1 MLSLASETH
10 RSNVTQCKV
19 TLNPQDQKILCRP
32 QGELVVRRVYLLLLF
47 SCYTD
52 EESEAY
58 AVKKRAKSH
67 VGTK

>member
-1 MLSLASETH
+1 MCPTLCEVLYKLPHLTFLK
-10 RSNVTQCKV
+10 TQQSKH
-19 TLNPQDQKILCRP
+19 
-32 QGELVVRRVYLLLLF
+32 YF
-47 SCYTD
+47 HFHFTD

>member
-1 MLSLASETH
+1 MCPTLCQVLYNFPHLTFLK
-10 RSNVTQCKV
+10 TQQSK
-19 TLNPQDQKILCRP
+19 
-32 QGELVVRRVYLLLLF
+32 YYF
-47 SCYTD
+47 HFTD